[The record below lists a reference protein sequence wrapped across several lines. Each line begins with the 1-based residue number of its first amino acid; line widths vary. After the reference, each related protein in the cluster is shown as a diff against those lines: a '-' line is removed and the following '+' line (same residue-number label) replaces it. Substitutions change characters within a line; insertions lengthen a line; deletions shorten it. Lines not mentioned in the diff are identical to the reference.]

1 MNKSYQIETNRLIV
15 KKAVSCKAI
24 NDIQRPSSIDSNEDD
39 KKEFSQEQKADPNAT
54 KQVMKDLL

>member
-24 NDIQRPSSIDSNEDD
+24 NDIQRLSSINSNQDD
-39 KKEFSQEQKADPNAT
+39 KEEFTYEQEADPNAT
-54 KQVMKDLL
+54 K